1 MCCVDFVIFPLLK
14 SNSSPNMHPAPPPA
28 GCVTNTSSHAIG
40 ETYHMGCQSTCV
52 CGGPNQPSCRP
63 RCSFTRGTVT
73 DLSCSERPDLDD
85 PECCVQ
91 LVCAVTST
99 GG

>member
-1 MCCVDFVIFPLLK
+1 M
-14 SNSSPNMHPAPPPA
+14 
-28 GCVTNTSSHAIG
+28 TNTSSHAIG

-99 GG
+99 GGQRHGRERGREGGREGGREREGRRTLRN